1 MDPGNEVKRRPKRP
15 LAFRHQ
21 PDTLAARYELF
32 AQKGWS
38 MRCIDGVPTF
48 TGAPSD
54 RRTKR
59 LPHAE

>member
-1 MDPGNEVKRRPKRP
+1 MDPVDEVKRWPKRP
-15 LAFRHQ
+15 LVFRRQ

-38 MRCIDGVPTF
+38 MRCIDGVHAF